1 MEYVYPKLSG
11 FYSNPFCSIAP
22 PGLGNCLFPYARALV
37 HTDRAD
43 ARMIAPEWFT
53 VNVGP
58 LMRGTKSRNYCD
70 DFKNIKDDVS
80 GLSKLIVLAC
90 SRRLEEDSEE
100 AGELAVGR
108 RVIQF
113 SGMKGWF
120 GPINQHRACVRAGI
134 VKRLGNSYID
144 CNGYL
149 GVHVRLGDFQVA
161 TLEELYSGK
170 RNLRAPFSWYLR
182 IIKERLDSGSYK
194 GIKYFTDAKESE
206 IEELLKSYPG
216 VIVSGQTALSDMF
229 SLSSCAAIVGTRSTF
244 ALWAY
249 YFSKGKLYMPYG
261 EFQKSELLPHGAGIE
276 YCR

>member
-113 SGMKGWF
+113 SGMKGWL

-149 GVHVRLGDFQVA
+149 GVHVRLGDIQVA

-170 RNLRAPFSWYLR
+170 RNMRSQFSWNLR
-182 IIKERLDSGSYK
+182 II
-194 GIKYFTDAKESE
+194 
-206 IEELLKSYPG
+206 
-216 VIVSGQTALSDMF
+216 
-229 SLSSCAAIVGTRSTF
+229 
-244 ALWAY
+244 
-249 YFSKGKLYMPYG
+249 
-261 EFQKSELLPHGAGIE
+261 
-276 YCR
+276 

>member
-1 MEYVYPKLSG
+1 MKYAYAKFSSKL
-11 FYSNPFCSIAP
+11 SNPFCSIAP
-22 PGLGNCLFPYARALV
+22 PGLGNCLFPWARAMTFAYENNAHLI
-37 HTDRAD
+37 T
-43 ARMIAPEWFT
+43 PEWFT
-53 VNVGP
+53 INVGP
-58 LMRGTKSRNYCD
+58 LMRETKSRNYCD

-80 GLSKLIVLAC
+80 GLSKLLVLVC
-90 SRRLEEDSEE
+90 SRRFQEGSDE
-100 AGELAVGR
+100 AYELAAGR

-120 GPINQHRACVRAGI
+120 GPINQHRVCVRAGI
-134 VKRLGNSYID
+134 AKRLGNSFVD

-182 IIKERLDSGSYK
+182 IIKERLESGSYK

-206 IEELLKSYPG
+206 IEELLRSYPG

-229 SLSSCAAIVGTRSTF
+229 SLSSCDAIVGTRSTF

-249 YFSKGKLYMPYG
+249 YLSECKLYIPFG
-261 EFQKSELLPHGAGIE
+261 EFQKSELLPNGAGIE